1 MVLDEHLRSVHYHNF
16 LTTGIPSM
24 KQNQNAVTSTVV
36 SSVIVF
42 ILSSTLFFFIG
53 CFCGWFGHKHKTKG
67 SDKNIT
73 SQAAPVYEDMQLSTF
88 VPHDQEKAAFELKE
102 NVAYGPI

>member
-1 MVLDEHLRSVHYHNF
+1 
-16 LTTGIPSM
+16 M

-53 CFCGWFGHKHKTKG
+53 CVCGWVGHKHKTKG

-73 SQAAPVYEDMQLSTF
+73 SQAAPVYEDLQPSTF
-88 VPHDQEKAAFELKE
+88 TPQDQERAFELKE